1 MKRHR
6 FRVLCG
12 SHREQG
18 TTYQAGD
25 IIETVTRLDELFGK
39 DSFRYLGT
47 QRVMPNPSTQSPDE
61 LDAVEVTPEPIPAHT
76 IENEYDTCALEPQ
89 NLVAKHAG
97 GGRWK
102 VIDARTDRPI
112 HEGTLSE
119 EEAKELAE

>member
-25 IIETVTRLDELFGK
+25 IVETVTRLDELFGK
-39 DSFRYLGT
+39 DSFEYLGT
-47 QRVMPNPSTQSPDE
+47 RQVMPSPSRQEPDE
-61 LDAVEVTPEPIPAHT
+61 LEAVEEAVSVRIGETEDNADKEIPEP
-76 IENEYDTCALEPQ
+76 Q
-89 NLVAKHAG
+89 QLVAKHVG

-102 VIDARTDRPI
+102 VIDARTDEPI
-112 HEGTLSE
+112 HEGTLTK